1 MMKLCIQ
8 QLQNSG
14 RQNVEADPMSVYVL
28 SLIEKMHSVQKLP
41 NNVTIVMRYFPLLSS
56 MIFIFRFFS
65 TLLLDASIIGIN
77 SLSLKR
83 CDSNLI
89 LFLMSQ
95 QYHEYRLYVA
105 SYCILILL
113 ITGKH
118 SDTAY
123 YYQIRD
129 IVSPD
134 LANTLSNFEW
144 TCEVMQNAIGDIAA
158 LIFLVSC

>member
-1 MMKLCIQ
+1 M
-8 QLQNSG
+8 
-14 RQNVEADPMSVYVL
+14 
-28 SLIEKMHSVQKLP
+28 
-41 NNVTIVMRYFPLLSS
+41 
-56 MIFIFRFFS
+56 
-65 TLLLDASIIGIN
+65 LLDASIIGIN

-118 SDTAY
+118 YDTAY

-144 TCEVMQNAIGDIAA
+144 TCEVMQNAITDISA